1 MGHPTRVRSVRP
13 LPMLVPH
20 TIRRQDDGL
29 IIVWD
34 EGAEGRL
41 LEARALRLSCP
52 CAGCHDE
59 MTGVPLLDPS
69 QVSEDI
75 RPVSVGLVGT
85 YGLRV
90 TWSDGHDTGIYTFEA
105 LHRVSRPSES
115 SEERGDG

>member
-1 MGHPTRVRSVRP
+1 
-13 LPMLVPH
+13 MLVPH

-105 LHRVSRPSES
+105 LHRVSRPNES

>member
-1 MGHPTRVRSVRP
+1 
-13 LPMLVPH
+13 MLVPH
-20 TIRRQDDGL
+20 AIRRQDDGL
-29 IIVWD
+29 VIVWD
-34 EGAEGRL
+34 EGAEGKL

-59 MTGVPLLDPS
+59 MTGVPLLDPE
-69 QVSEDI
+69 QVPEDI
-75 RPVSVGLVGT
+75 RPVSLELVGT

-105 LHRVSRPSES
+105 LRRVSRPSES

>member
-1 MGHPTRVRSVRP
+1 
-13 LPMLVPH
+13 MLMPH
-20 TIRRQDDGL
+20 TIRRLDDGL
-29 IIVWD
+29 VVVWH
-34 EGAEGRL
+34 EGVEGTV

-59 MTGVPLLDPS
+59 MTGVPLLDPL
-69 QVSEDI
+69 QVPDDI
-75 RPVSVGLVGT
+75 RPVSLALVGT

-105 LHRVSRPSES
+105 LQRASQPDGP